1 MTVRFLKLRVE
12 QVEMPG
18 GNLAVREIVE
28 HPGGVGIVA
37 VTDEDEIILVKQFR
51 KTCRKRQYMRCLQ
64 GSWIIM
70 RTIEHAEF
78 VSLAKRPVTV
88 LKILIILDLCIHP
101 RFADEVT
108 HLYLA
113 TGLTKG
119 ENHLDPDEY
128 LDVEF
133 IPIDD
138 VKKNDYG

>member
-1 MTVRFLKLRVE
+1 MIYEEKTVSTEEIFDGKILKLRVE

-101 RFADEVT
+101 LD
-108 HLYLA
+108 L
-113 TGLTKG
+113 LTRL
-119 ENHLDPDEY
+119 HICIL
-128 LDVEF
+128 LQV
-133 IPIDD
+133 
-138 VKKNDYG
+138 